1 MAQTDTRPGFRLPWS
16 SDRTDADAAT
26 PPTGTD
32 EAAAEATDVAVDPT
46 TTTDIEAT
54 AEAVAEDMTAT
65 ADAIVGTAGHD
76 TTDASTEVA
85 AEAWPHVETAGDSA
99 TVTESAVS
107 AVPEPVAAPATKK
120 PNKLMADLSRAMQAA
135 AEAARSETMERFT
148 ADAKSA
154 TERVHAVAAEESAEL
169 RRVADEDVSGIRDWS
184 KAEIARIREE
194 TENRISGRKG
204 DLERQLEQH
213 AGTIESRI
221 ERVNAFVAAFEA
233 EMAAFFERLSAE
245 TDPAR
250 LAAMAE
256 QLPEAPSLDLAELD
270 AAVLIGASTR
280 TETTST
286 QPEAVAATSET
297 TEATAVT
304 ADDDAP
310 SAGSIEATTEVV
322 EGAAAGTSDATAE
335 VSTEATATA
344 DTTTDATADT
354 TEAVE
359 ASTEAVEAD
368 PRIAA
373 LGLSGVS
380 DFAAAEAEAAF
391 AADAAAESA
400 ASEEADEI
408 PTIADEVL
416 AARIAGLV
424 PDDTNS
430 TNPLVTTKVIVSG
443 LVSVASIAGF
453 KRHLSRL
460 QGVTTVGVSSG
471 PDGEFVFS
479 VHHLPTV
486 DLSAGITSL
495 PGFDTRITGQDDGT
509 VTVTA
514 RDPESHD

>member
-16 SDRTDADAAT
+16 SDRTEGDAAT
-26 PPTGTD
+26 PPADTD
-32 EAAAEATDVAVDPT
+32 EAAAEATDTAVDPNA
-46 TTTDIEAT
+46 TTDIEAT
-54 AEAVAEDMTAT
+54 AEAVTKATDALVETPGTGTT
-65 ADAIVGTAGHD
+65 ADAS
-76 TTDASTEVA
+76 TDVV
-85 AEAWPHVETAGDSA
+85 AEAWPGSESA
-99 TVTESAVS
+99 TVTETAASA
-107 AVPEPVAAPATKK
+107 APEPVAAAATKK

-154 TERVHAVAAEESAEL
+154 TERVHAAAAEESAEL

-213 AGTIESRI
+213 GGTIESRI

-256 QLPEAPSLDLAELD
+256 QLPEAPSLDLPELD
-270 AAVLIGASTR
+270 AAVLIGVSTKSEP
-280 TETTST
+280 TAIE
-286 QPEAVAATSET
+286 PEAVAETSET
-297 TEATAVT
+297 TEATAETDET
-304 ADDDAP
+304 AETDAP
-310 SAGSIEATTEVV
+310 SAELVDATTDVVDGTAEATTE
-322 EGAAAGTSDATAE
+322 ATDE
-335 VSTEATATA
+335 NTEATAEA
-344 DTTTDATADT
+344 T
-354 TEAVE
+354 TEAAE
-359 ASTEAVEAD
+359 TD
-368 PRIAA
+368 PRIEA
-373 LGLSGVS
+373 LGLGGVS

-400 ASEEADEI
+400 AEEADEI

-424 PDDTNS
+424 PDETNS